1 MALVTAP
8 PFALNSQYRPN
19 KFLVSMTSSNP
30 LVLAQASIVVDSLGV
45 TSMSKSP
52 LYNIGTT
59 YYFEFD
65 VAKVLQTYSAPKSTG
80 KTTVFLNTINVAYEV
95 ASADIHTLVGLI
107 ISYYYNDPV
116 TGLLTQF
123 VTTDTIATGYPAI
136 AGARQTRD
144 FNKMGM
150 VDYII
155 DYPVVGGVYDRYF
168 LTNQRSVYP
177 TATTK
182 TNDPI
187 LICSGEN
194 LTMSYVPSST
204 TNALRVVVYD
214 ANQDPIGTAG
224 FIQITP
230 GSTLTPRTIGAGIQQ
245 LQATTMTPSNPMTG
259 IPTGYYYSI
268 QAGNLVLPSSFTLQG
283 VKYTFKVVECCA
295 ERSTRLHW
303 LNRLGGAD
311 AYTFSSKKTIKQK
324 NKSELAQVPQ
334 TWTYNTPPTTIYDR
348 GLFKIAQDVTIE
360 YEVESKFY
368 TEAEGLWIAELLSS
382 PEVYLETSVGLVAV
396 VITDSNITTS
406 ENDELLN
413 VTINFVESNN
423 ISVQQN

>member
-1 MALVTAP
+1 MPLVTAP

-19 KFLVSMTSSNP
+19 KFLVSMTSSDP
-30 LVLAQASIVVDSLGV
+30 LVLAQASIVVDSIGV

-65 VAKVLQTYSAPKSTG
+65 VAKVLQTYSAPKSTA
-80 KTTVFLNTINVAYEV
+80 KTTVFPDTLGVPLNVSNT
-95 ASADIHTLVGLI
+95 DCHTQVGLI
-107 ISYYYNDPV
+107 ISYLYNDPV

-123 VTTDTIATGYPAI
+123 ATVDTIATGYPATN
-136 AGARQTRD
+136 GTRQTRN
-144 FNKMGM
+144 FAAMGM
-150 VDYII
+150 DAYIMVTGSGI
-155 DYPVVGGVYDRYF
+155 TPF
-168 LTNQRSVYP
+168 LTNFPNVVGNPYP
-177 TATTK
+177 
-182 TNDPI
+182 
-187 LICSGEN
+187 ICSTEN
-194 LTMSYVPSST
+194 SYISFIPNT
-204 TNALRVVVYD
+204 CNAVLIETVD
-214 ANQDPIGTAG
+214 SAGTLIEDG
-224 FIQITP
+224 LFSITP
-230 GSTLTPRTIGAGIQQ
+230 NTNLVPTTIGVGMINLATQTYFTGAVNMSDPNIAEYRVYVGNAY
-245 LQATTMTPSNPMTG
+245 LIGLNWLFVQASE
-259 IPTGYYYSI
+259 
-268 QAGNLVLPSSFTLQG
+268 QRV
-283 VKYTFKVVECCA
+283 FKKIECCA

-348 GLFKIAQDVTIE
+348 GLFKIAQDVTID

-382 PEVYLETSVGLVAV
+382 PEVYLETSDGLVAV
-396 VITDSNITTS
+396 VITDSSITTS
-406 ENDELLN
+406 ENNELLN